1 MARGDGRT
9 REGSM
14 TGNPLRYCVL
24 RANSPKIFLMITRSE
39 DYVEYCREAAQR
51 LRDVEDLALRGRNTG
66 EITRRVNANIVREVG
81 LTPADELVDIGCGDG
96 TLLRLAQE
104 AGVSNAVGLLATEE
118 EVGIVRRL
126 GLRVRQGFTHQL
138 PIADESASVVVCNN
152 VLLVVPRE
160 KIIDS
165 LSEIERIARPDA
177 RIYLGEIPYV
187 PGPDPEPEFAT
198 ARETI
203 AYLYRK
209 HGWRTAL
216 GMLRRIVYWR
226 LTGQPMIIRGGA
238 SVSFY
243 AEPSEFIAMA
253 EAAGLELVRFW
264 PHDWPEGR
272 CNYLFRKSGTAT
284 RRDSNFKNNRN
295 RQDETVLTSASL
307 SSAAAAGNSGASP
320 W

>member
-1 MARGDGRT
+1 MR
-9 REGSM
+9 
-14 TGNPLRYCVL
+14 NPPRYCVL
-24 RANSPKIFLMITRSE
+24 RRNSPKIFLMITRSE

-66 EITRRVNANIVREVG
+66 DITRRVNASIAREVQ
-81 LTPADELVDIGCGDG
+81 LTPTDDLVDIGCGDG
-96 TLLRLAQE
+96 TLLRVAQE
-104 AGVSNAVGLLATEE
+104 SGVSNAVGLLATEE
-118 EVGIVRRL
+118 EVGIVKSL

-160 KIIDS
+160 KIFDS
-165 LSEIERIARPDA
+165 LCEIERIARPDA
-177 RIYLGEIPYV
+177 RIYLGEIPYI

-203 AYLYRK
+203 AYLYQK
-209 HGWRTAL
+209 HGLRTAL

-253 EAAGLELVRFW
+253 EAAGLELIRFW

-272 CNYLFRKSGTAT
+272 CNYLFRKRATAT
-284 RRDSNFKNNRN
+284 GRDSSYNNDLS
-295 RQDETVLTSASL
+295 RQDETVLTSAGL
-307 SSAAAAGNSGASP
+307 SSAVAAGSSAASP

>member
-1 MARGDGRT
+1 
-9 REGSM
+9 
-14 TGNPLRYCVL
+14 
-24 RANSPKIFLMITRSE
+24 MITRSE

-51 LRDVEDLALRGRNTG
+51 LRAVEDLALRGRNTG
-66 EITRRVNANIVREVG
+66 EITRRVNASIVREVA

-96 TLLRLAQE
+96 TLLRLARE
-104 AGVSNAVGLLATEE
+104 SGVSNAIGLLATEE
-118 EVGIVRRL
+118 ETGIVRSL

-160 KIIDS
+160 RIFDS
-165 LSEIERIARPDA
+165 LCEMDRIAKPDA

-203 AYLYRK
+203 AYLYRT
-209 HGWRTAL
+209 HGLRTAL
-216 GMLRRIVYWR
+216 GMLRRIVYWS
-226 LTGQPMIIRGGA
+226 LTGKPMIIRGGA

-272 CNYLFRKSGTAT
+272 CNYLFRKRGSSA
-284 RRDSNFKNNRN
+284 RRDSHEEQDTN
-295 RQDETVLTSASL
+295 RQEAILTSVGL
-307 SSAAAAGNSGASP
+307 SSAAAAGNSEASP